1 MDRREETIGFRVR
14 RLSNMIR
21 RTMDESS
28 TKKYADEMTGVHG
41 WVLGYLFKH
50 EAEGREVYQRDLEQD
65 FGIRRSTVTKL
76 LQLMERNG
84 LIVRL
89 SVQQDARLKR
99 LVLTQRG
106 KELHLSVVRDI
117 EDMERRMKRNI
128 SQQELDA
135 FFATMDKIMHNL
147 DGDGEAGPEN
157 GGKLRKN

>member
-41 WVLGYLFKH
+41 WVLGYLFKR

-99 LVLTQRG
+99 LALTQRG

-135 FFATMDKIMHNL
+135 FFATMDKIMYNL
-147 DGDGEAGPEN
+147 DGDGETGPEN